1 MLAYIV
7 RRLLLIVPT
16 LLGIMAVNFGIVQL
30 APGGPIDVMIARVK
44 GTAGEATARVTGGG
58 AQGRGGVRGGGAET
72 GRGGAV
78 ARAGSPAATET
89 TSKYRGARGLD
100 PDFIKQLE
108 KQYGFDQPAW
118 RRFLTMMR
126 HYLAFD
132 FGTSFFRDQPVI
144 RLVAEK
150 LPVSISLGLWTTLL
164 VYVISIPL
172 GI

>member
-30 APGGPIDVMIARVK
+30 APGGPIDVMIARV
-44 GTAGEATARVTGGG
+44 TGGAG
-58 AQGRGGVRGGGAET
+58 ET

-126 HYLAFD
+126 NYLVFD
-132 FGTSFFRDQPVI
+132 FGTSFFRDQPV
-144 RLVAEK
+144 
-150 LPVSISLGLWTTLL
+150 
-164 VYVISIPL
+164 
-172 GI
+172 